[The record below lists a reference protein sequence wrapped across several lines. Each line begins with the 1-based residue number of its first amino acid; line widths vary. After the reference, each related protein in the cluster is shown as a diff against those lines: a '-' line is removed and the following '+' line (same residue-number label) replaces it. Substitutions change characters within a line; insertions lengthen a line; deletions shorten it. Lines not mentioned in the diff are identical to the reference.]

1 MVKKEYM
8 VEKEGRISSILCEKG
23 FSYNE
28 VLKML
33 RLKDVRVNDKK
44 VSGDSLV
51 FAGDRLTVFCK
62 SEPKFFE
69 SVFDGEEVLLVYKF
83 AGIETETLGEMLG
96 VFAVHR
102 LDRNTEGLVVFA
114 KNESAKKKLDVAFKE
129 RRVKKFYLAEVAG
142 DFIANALFKAYLKKD
157 AEKALVKI
165 YDKKVPFSKEIETEI
180 ETLKHSKESSLLKV
194 QIIGGKT
201 HQIRAH
207 LAFLGHP
214 IIGDGKYGRR
224 EEYKKFNFKHQRLF
238 AYKIAFEDVGITELN
253 GREFTKIPKEFE
265 KLNLKI

>member
-1 MVKKEYM
+1 MVKKEYL
-8 VEKEGRISSILCEKG
+8 VEKEGKISSILCEKG

-44 VSGDSLV
+44 VSEDSLV
-51 FAGDRLTVFCK
+51 FVGDRLTVFCK

-114 KNESAKKKLDVAFKE
+114 KNESAKKKLDIAFKE

-142 DFIANALFKAYLKKD
+142 DFVANALFKAYLKKD

-165 YDKKVPFSKEIETEI
+165 YAKKVPFSKEIETEI

-194 QIIGGKT
+194 RIIGGKT

-224 EEYKKFNFKHQRLF
+224 EGYKKFNFKHQRLF
-238 AYKIAFEDVGITELN
+238 AYKIAFDDVGVAELN
-253 GREFTKIPKEFE
+253 DKEFVKIPKEFE